1 MKKKFKLSVLSVLGF
16 ILLSFNTGFA
26 QKVSNASLTDRG
38 RVKAVQIPDKMD
50 AKKKLWVLRTDDDQ
64 PFRGTSPWILDKNT
78 PVTSPEIS
86 MKFFQDLKDQ
96 GLNSIRLIWFQ
107 AWFQGYAKQ
116 NNTAVNYNQIT
127 DFTKQAEVEKCLTV
141 LDSAVSRASR
151 CGLYVNINF
160 HNPWKGP
167 LDTTY
172 VKQFWTAVA
181 PYFANR
187 THVLYETSNEPVPG
201 SNTYLANNDRGFD
214 MKIQSDLYKLCRKS
228 APNTMLIV
236 LTPPSCEISYS
247 GDLSFVRGVQR
258 FESMVGTVDWTNTA
272 VGYHSYYLGWVNGA
286 AGKTSEPL
294 RIIHQNYPAM
304 PTEVNFPVG
313 ILKASYNNCPSMD
326 GEMYQ
331 PQTLERLGLGWWM
344 WAVSHPDNSDEGF
357 YTNWKFLREDAI
369 KKGYFWIDAQAF
381 NLSAS
386 SLTSTSAVLKWTNG
400 TGTKRVAFMKQSNS
414 GTVLLTDS
422 VNYIADPE
430 FGKGGQIGA
439 DGWFCVFNGTG
450 NTVQVS
456 NLEPSKSYTVM
467 VYEYKG
473 NPGAEIYQKSS
484 SPANTIKLSTLAT
497 AINPELAQNP
507 ISIYPNP
514 ASDLVNIDLGVNDKA
529 EVSIFNLNGE
539 NVLTTKLYGRINKIS
554 MSNLA
559 KGVYTVQ
566 IEIDRKYVNSKLIVQ

>member
-1 MKKKFKLSVLSVLGF
+1 
-16 ILLSFNTGFA
+16 
-26 QKVSNASLTDRG
+26 
-38 RVKAVQIPDKMD
+38 MD

-64 PFRGTSPWILDKNT
+64 PLRGTSPWILDKNT
-78 PVTSPEIS
+78 PVTSAEIS
-86 MKFFQDLKDQ
+86 MKFFQDLRNQ

-127 DFTKQAEVEKCLTV
+127 DFTKPTEVEKCLTV

-258 FESMVGTVDWTNTA
+258 FESMVGTVDWTKTA
-272 VGYHSYYLGWVNGA
+272 VGYHSYYLGWVNVA

-344 WAVSHPDNSDEGF
+344 CG
-357 YTNWKFLREDAI
+357 
-369 KKGYFWIDAQAF
+369 
-381 NLSAS
+381 
-386 SLTSTSAVLKWTNG
+386 
-400 TGTKRVAFMKQSNS
+400 
-414 GTVLLTDS
+414 
-422 VNYIADPE
+422 
-430 FGKGGQIGA
+430 
-439 DGWFCVFNGTG
+439 DG
-450 NTVQVS
+450 
-456 NLEPSKSYTVM
+456 
-467 VYEYKG
+467 
-473 NPGAEIYQKSS
+473 I
-484 SPANTIKLSTLAT
+484 
-497 AINPELAQNP
+497 
-507 ISIYPNP
+507 
-514 ASDLVNIDLGVNDKA
+514 
-529 EVSIFNLNGE
+529 
-539 NVLTTKLYGRINKIS
+539 
-554 MSNLA
+554 
-559 KGVYTVQ
+559 
-566 IEIDRKYVNSKLIVQ
+566 